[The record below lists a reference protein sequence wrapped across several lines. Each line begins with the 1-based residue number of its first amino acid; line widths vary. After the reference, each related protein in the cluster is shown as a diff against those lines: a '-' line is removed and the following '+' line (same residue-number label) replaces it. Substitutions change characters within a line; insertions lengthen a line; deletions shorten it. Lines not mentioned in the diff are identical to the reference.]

1 MRTNGSIN
9 IWKNVDLEFIR
20 EQCMERTKELN
31 GAQINTPLTTDV
43 KTQFCLIDPNTGD
56 RILIRE
62 MTDAQLASF
71 GAGVN
76 HVSKSKLQAVL
87 TRLQLVLNP
96 LDSNMC
102 ITMFEQALTNA
113 ALLLVLQY
121 EQNRRA
127 NAAAPAEVPA

>member
-1 MRTNGSIN
+1 MRTNGSMI
-9 IWKNVDLEFIR
+9 IWKNGELEQIWER
-20 EQCMERTKELN
+20 CMERTRELN
-31 GAQINTPLTTDV
+31 GVGVDISTKSQDQA
-43 KTQFCLIDPNTGD
+43 TQFCLVDGATGD
-56 RILIRE
+56 RLLIRE

-76 HVSKSKLQAVL
+76 HVSKTKLKAVL

-96 LDSNMC
+96 LDANMC

-127 NAAAPAEVPA
+127 NAAAAAVPS

>member
-1 MRTNGSIN
+1 
-9 IWKNVDLEFIR
+9 
-20 EQCMERTKELN
+20 MERTRELN
-31 GAQINTPLTTDV
+31 GAGVDISTKSQDQA
-43 KTQFCLIDPNTGD
+43 TQFCVVDATTGD
-56 RILIRE
+56 RLLIRE

-76 HVSKSKLQAVL
+76 HVSKTKLQAVL

-96 LDSNMC
+96 LDAHMC
-102 ITMFEQALTNA
+102 IGMFEQALTNA

-127 NAAAPAEVPA
+127 NATAAALPS